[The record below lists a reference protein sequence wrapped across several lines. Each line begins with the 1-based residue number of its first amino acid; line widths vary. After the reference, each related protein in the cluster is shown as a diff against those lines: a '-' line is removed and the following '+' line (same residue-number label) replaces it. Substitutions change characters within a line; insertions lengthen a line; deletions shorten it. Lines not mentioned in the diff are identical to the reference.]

1 LYFSLSSI
9 PHTENQIAIAIIT
22 SAMTDFT
29 DDDEFQRVML
39 ASGKKGKGKKKATFS
54 LGASSPPK
62 KAKSV
67 PKAEEKGKAAAAQDT
82 GPRFYEADSLKI
94 PLFDNGGKKRVAR
107 ATKTIAKKSVD
118 ELFDIVEQYAGADE
132 KEKLKNKDFSKADS
146 SVGLKRKRHSH
157 LRTIRTRRVSL
168 K

>member
-39 ASGKKGKGKKKATFS
+39 ASGKKGKGK
-54 LGASSPPK
+54 K